1 MMLTVH
7 KIKIRNPQE
16 IVTEKYADLLSTY
29 LSMFREVASL
39 IFDLG
44 PFLFQIK
51 GTPVATQLVQ

>member
-16 IVTEKYADLLSTY
+16 SATEIYASLLGTY
-29 LSMFREVASL
+29 VGMFREVASL

-44 PFLFQIK
+44 PFLF
-51 GTPVATQLVQ
+51 